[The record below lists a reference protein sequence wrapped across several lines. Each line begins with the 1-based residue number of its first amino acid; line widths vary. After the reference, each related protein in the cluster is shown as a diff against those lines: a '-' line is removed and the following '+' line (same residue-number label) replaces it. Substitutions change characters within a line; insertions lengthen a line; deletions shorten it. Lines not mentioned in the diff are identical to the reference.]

1 MSVNIQ
7 HSARQFAQKKKLVGT
22 LTLNGAVLPTMTP
35 TTIVTTDGQ
44 TLEAMPTCL
53 LSIVLRRSSGRLRTA
68 QRFLYITL
76 GKMSRRRPPR
86 DYVIKRR
93 ICASPSA
100 GAAFRNQGTWRSCC
114 PGLQRNSSSN
124 SGSDGGRSERAH
136 TRQMT
141 SSNANINGG
150 GGGDFEVRWR

>member
-114 PGLQRNSSSN
+114 PGTPAQQQQQLRQRW
-124 SGSDGGRSERAH
+124 RSVGARAH
-136 TRQMT
+136 E
-141 SSNANINGG
+141 AN
-150 GGGDFEVRWR
+150 DLEQCEH